1 MLLAAPP
8 EIRASAEAKLLP
20 SLVRTGF
27 ISEGGSLDDI
37 LGLTIE
43 NLLER
48 RLQSIVWRK
57 ELANTPHQAR
67 QMITHGHVTVADRV
81 ITVPS
86 YVVSRVEEETTH
98 IREESPLAKIIA
110 ARSTESSS

>member
-8 EIRASAEAKLLP
+8 EIRASAEGKLLP
-20 SLVRTGF
+20 SLIRTGF
-27 ISEGGSLDDI
+27 IPEGASLDDV

-48 RLQSIVWRK
+48 RLQSIVSRK
-57 ELANTPHQAR
+57 GLANTLHQAR
-67 QMITHGHVTVADRV
+67 QMITHGHVTVGDRV

-98 IREESPLAKIIA
+98 IREESPLAKMVA
-110 ARSTESSS
+110 TRSTKSTE